1 LRLAAFLLACALSVA
16 HAQDLPSG
24 TLPSFNRIQPGAA
37 GSAYD
42 TAKTLLAHLAEG
54 NIEAAAALSNA
65 PERRRDVL
73 LYYRETVGE
82 EEFKRIFSRYLD
94 PANALIAEVAIGP
107 RRLLL
112 WKLGEANDHIA
123 GQFYVEADGRFL
135 MDDVPGEER
144 NQLRSVLEAA
154 RAGKIRF

>member
-1 LRLAAFLLACALSVA
+1 MTGWWKWGLAPFLFFIAHAL
-16 HAQDLPSG
+16 AQDLPSY
-24 TLPSFNRIQPGAA
+24 THVQPGSA

-42 TAKTLLAHLAEG
+42 TAKKLLAHLSEG

-73 LYYRETVGE
+73 LYYRQTVGE

-94 PANALIAEVAIGP
+94 PANALIAEVAMGP

-123 GQFYVEADGRFL
+123 GQFYIEADGRFL

-144 NQLRSVLEAA
+144 NRLRSVLEAA